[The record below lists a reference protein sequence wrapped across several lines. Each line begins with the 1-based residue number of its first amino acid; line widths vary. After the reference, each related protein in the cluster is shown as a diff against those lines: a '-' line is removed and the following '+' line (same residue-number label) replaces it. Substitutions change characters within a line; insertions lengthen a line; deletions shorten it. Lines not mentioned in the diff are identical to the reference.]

1 MEYHSTGSP
10 TARLGGSVPNP
21 TDLSRRLLS
30 TQQAQQATESNS
42 DDESINPPAPR
53 SRLNSVTRFDNTS
66 GSSFWETFSPT
77 PRSPV
82 PLQCCCRKETCQ
94 NQLAFQRSARS
105 LEDELRLAAEVGQAL
120 LQKQQKYELDQK
132 KMENFR
138 SALENQCA
146 RSEQSVQELKD
157 IVFELEDTQRALI
170 RERDDALRQKNL
182 LDEKNGILV
191 TALDKHDSMIRDLN
205 TELKERDNE
214 IKRLMASNIK
224 GERSEEREE
233 MLSRQ
238 LEDLQQELA
247 VSRKSELAAE
257 MSVKQL
263 KNRFDQLYSEHEK
276 LKKEQIETKKSKQK
290 LEAVAMLRE
299 TKENYKSSPSN
310 NEANNHLIALI
321 KELSSANNK
330 LKSENSEYR
339 ELLLESRNELS
350 TLQNRIEDMET
361 ASTTGYAYPASYA
374 SSAAFVSPFKPNFPL
389 HVLDEKGMGTGGENS
404 SNVEVEENGEGSNFP
419 SGSSTKPIHLH
430 MSPISSSFSHASYN
444 TFNSL
449 GVDPSAHSPVGS
461 LVSTSALSIRGS
473 SVFGELEKYLMKK
486 TKHKGVRKS
495 ERSGNRKGKKA
506 FFEICEEDE
515 ELRKDGAQSDTTE
528 KKYERNYNETSES
541 DIIYSDDSGEERN
554 PEGDEK
560 YSDKPKKESKS
571 KPTKSQG
578 KKKMRAFSLPVQ
590 NTSLQKQNVSLLSAS
605 LKKSAAENSKDELK
619 GDKSITREPPSG
631 IIKRKSDSK
640 FSYHHA
646 TSVPNYSAKR
656 ASGGRTIPS
665 PGLKQHKPS
674 QSSPLAVNRRAS
686 AATPSSLSVKISQSS
701 NSPAA
706 NPKLK
711 NISTKPSIP
720 AFKNPKFAT
729 LRPIERKQMMEMW
742 RAGVAKEQLCNVD
755 GGDIYEENDISSK
768 DNSSDVE
775 TVKGKSRMDSTNS
788 PIKEFVEEVL
798 VDEANVSAAEAAA
811 FANEVENSLTTS
823 AKSTHSRHASTAT
836 RRPSLH
842 VPSIMVQ
849 SPNEGKADPH
859 QPESPQQQNPYQ
871 ILFNIGNSIMD
882 RLKGTDLLA
891 LNRRLKRTFDIL
903 ELSSLSNNLIEN
915 ILVDVENLRER
926 FRWVEDLRKIEGI
939 KTDGKEG
946 HGGYSSDDNSSQKDL
961 FTFSPE
967 NFLPLTHF
975 MQDLLTEV
983 CKLRMMINEVQVE
996 YFQKVEA
1003 CRRKAEE
1010 EFDRSLQSGKEETME
1025 MRERGR
1031 HSQSSDDGIGAYFSR
1046 VLFGGSKEVQSP
1058 PTSARHHSR
1067 RLSVDFLHDRD
1078 ISVGS
1083 IDTFAEDSYFADRNL
1098 ESYTNAPN
1106 TLRDSKRRD
1115 NNETVGSMLRRNVV
1129 SFFGGGGGGND
1140 TILGKKNIAEKKV
1153 GKLVDSASGKKKF
1166 GTLTGRNVSAEP
1178 FHDKRRLTSSE
1189 NGLISASV
1197 NRHGDGNERGLLA
1210 DVSASSPIR
1219 SPTSTTIQYI
1229 GSDESPT
1236 IPQPISPPPPLTTTT
1251 PKQTRLLTNNGNLED
1266 RLRQHLAYAA
1276 PTTNTTTIVRE
1287 ATNLCI

>member
-30 TQQAQQATESNS
+30 TQQVQQATESIS
-42 DDESINPPAPR
+42 DDESINTPAPR
-53 SRLNSVTRFDNTS
+53 SRLNSVTRFDNSS
-66 GSSFWETFSPT
+66 GASFWETLSPT
-77 PRSPV
+77 PKSPV
-82 PLQCCCRKETCQ
+82 LLQCCCGKETCQ
-94 NQLAFQRSARS
+94 NLLAFLRSTRS

-120 LQKQQKYELDQK
+120 LQKQQKYEIDQK
-132 KMENFR
+132 KMESFR
-138 SALENQCA
+138 SALEIQCA

-157 IVFELEDTQRALI
+157 MVFELEDTQRI
-170 RERDDALRQKNL
+170 ITRERDDTLRQKNL
-182 LDEKNGILV
+182 LDEKNDILV
-191 TALDKHDSMIRDLN
+191 TALDKHDSMVRDLN
-205 TELKERDNE
+205 SELKERDNE
-214 IKRLMASNIK
+214 IKRLMACNLK

-247 VSRKSELAAE
+247 VSRKSEIAAE

-263 KNRFDQLYSEHEK
+263 KNKF
-276 LKKEQIETKKSKQK
+276 EQIEIKKSKQK

-299 TKENYKSSPSN
+299 PKENYKSSPSN

-361 ASTTGYAYPASYA
+361 ASTTGYVYPASHA
-374 SSAAFVSPFKPNFPL
+374 SSAAFVSSPFKSNFPL
-389 HVLDEKGMGTGGENS
+389 HVLDERGICGENS
-404 SNVEVEENGEGSNFP
+404 SIIEVEENGEGSNFP
-419 SGSSTKPIHLH
+419 SGSSTKPILH
-430 MSPISSSFSHASYN
+430 MSPISSSFSHASHN

-461 LVSTSALSIRGS
+461 FISTSALSIRGS

-486 TKHKGVRKS
+486 TKHKGVIKS
-495 ERSGNRKGKKA
+495 ERNGKRKGKKA
-506 FFEICEEDE
+506 FYEIGEEDE
-515 ELRKDGAQSDTTE
+515 EQHKDSAQSDTTE
-528 KKYERNYNETSES
+528 KKFERNYDETSDS

-554 PEGDEK
+554 PEGDVK
-560 YSDKPKKESKS
+560 YSDKSKKESKS
-571 KPTKSQG
+571 KSTKSQG
-578 KKKMRAFSLPVQ
+578 KKKIRAFSLPVQ
-590 NTSLQKQNVSLLSAS
+590 NAKQNVSLLSAS

-619 GDKSITREPPSG
+619 GDKSLTREPLSS

-640 FSYHHA
+640 FPYLRDH
-646 TSVPNYSAKR
+646 SVPNLSSKR
-656 ASGGRTIPS
+656 ANGVKPILS

-686 AATPSSLSVKISQSS
+686 TAAPSSLSVKISQSS

-706 NPKLK
+706 NPPKLK

-729 LRPIERKQMMEMW
+729 LRPKERKQMMEMW
-742 RAGVAKEQLCNVD
+742 RAGVAKEQLSNED
-755 GGDIYEENDISSK
+755 GEDNYEENETFK
-768 DNSSDVE
+768 DNNSDVE
-775 TVKGKSRMDSTNS
+775 TVKGKSRMDSKNS

-798 VDEANVSAAEAAA
+798 VDEANASAAEAAA

-836 RRPSLH
+836 RNTSSH
-842 VPSIMVQ
+842 IPSIKVQ
-849 SPNEGKADPH
+849 GVNESKADPH

-871 ILFNIGNSIMD
+871 ILFNIGSSIMD

-926 FRWVEDLRKIEGI
+926 FRWVEDLRKIEEI

-946 HGGYSSDDNSSQKDL
+946 YNSDDNSSQKDL

-1003 CRRKAEE
+1003 SRRKAEE
-1010 EFDRSLQSGKEETME
+1010 EFDRSLQSGKEENTE
-1025 MRERGR
+1025 RRERER
-1031 HSQSSDDGIGAYFSR
+1031 RSQSSDDGFGAYFSR

-1058 PTSARHHSR
+1058 PSSARHHSR
-1067 RLSVDFLHDRD
+1067 RLSVDFLHERD
-1078 ISVGS
+1078 VSIGS

-1115 NNETVGSMLRRNVV
+1115 SNETVGSMLRRNVV
-1129 SFFGGGGGGND
+1129 SFFGGGGGGNN

-1166 GTLTGRNVSAEP
+1166 GTLTGRNVSAES
-1178 FHDKRRLTSSE
+1178 FQHKSRLTSSE

-1210 DVSASSPIR
+1210 DVSTSSPIR

-1229 GSDESPT
+1229 GSDGSPT

-1251 PKQTRLLTNNGNLED
+1251 PKQTKLLTNNGNLED
-1266 RLRQHLAYAA
+1266 RLRQHLASAT
-1276 PTTNTTTIVRE
+1276 PTNTTAIIARE
-1287 ATNLCI
+1287 LFGGQ